1 MAVDKLI
8 NRKFKSLPLGAVKP
22 SGYLKTQMLL
32 QAKNLTGNME
42 LYDEFGSNSGWLGG
56 SGESWERGPYYVRG
70 LVALAY
76 ALNDN
81 GFIKRAAKWIDYAV
95 DNQKDNGDFGSSE
108 ILKKEIYFKSRHTNT
123 EQWWARM
130 PMLMAIRDYYEAEL
144 NLGNEDKRILP
155 FFDKYFRFQKK
166 YIKLFPLSSW
176 AKYRGAD
183 NIEIVL
189 WYRDKCLEKGMC
201 SDEVK
206 WLAELAKTL
215 LRQSFDWAESFEK
228 TNTREHVVNTTQG
241 FKYPFYKYLLTGD
254 KRYLESLKKGLERIG
269 ADHGRIDNLP
279 NADEGAK
286 DNQATNGTETC
297 AVVEGMLSF
306 ELGGEITG
314 ESYLYDLLESYAYN
328 NLPNCFDYE
337 ISAYNYFQLEN
348 SVLMSH
354 GQHGFCNDHGD
365 SNALG
370 ISGFECCFSNMHMGY
385 PKFVQ
390 NMWVTEGDSLVLAA
404 YGANEMETQINGKRI
419 AFEEVT
425 DYPYRDTVKLVYKG
439 EKANLKLKLR
449 IPSWSQETHIYVN
462 GEEKRLNVCGS
473 YALIDRE
480 FNPLDVIEIV
490 FRSEIKVRD
499 FHLNTM
505 YVKKGAVI
513 YCMPVAED
521 WRQITDFDYR
531 GIKYDGKESTKNWEI
546 YPKEPWNFTFRK
558 NTEMKYEENDKYSSP
573 LPASPQNIPCKIS
586 LKMEQAK
593 NWNLCGN
600 KAATIAAAKTDGKE
614 YEKYLIPTA
623 FTRLKISVFPKISDK
638 EVADTDRDIK
648 TIEKIKNSLGK
659 VPEFKTSMTRGYGLA
674 QLSFK
679 AKHSPNYSYRII
691 WGEQSGVYTDIS
703 ALFSENPYSYGGD
716 PYGARIAKDKIAV
729 SLEDDKT
736 YYLRISCFFKGKI
749 YEISNEVRFN

>member
-1 MAVDKLI
+1 MDKSV
-8 NRKFKSLPLGAVKP
+8 NKKYKVLPLGSVRP
-22 SGYLKTQMLL
+22 SGYLKTQMFL

-56 SGESWERGPYYVRG
+56 SGEGWERGPYYVRG

-76 ALNDN
+76 ALNDKSL
-81 GFIKRAAKWIDYAV
+81 IKRAAKWIDYAV

-108 ILKKEIYFKSRHTNT
+108 ILKKEIYFKSRHTNA

-130 PMLMAIRDYYEAEL
+130 PMLMAIRDYYEGEM

-166 YIKLFPLSSW
+166 YIKLYPLSSW
-176 AKYRGAD
+176 AKHRGAD

-189 WYRDKCLEKGMC
+189 WYREKCLEKGM
-201 SDEVK
+201 SAHEVS
-206 WLAELAKTL
+206 WLLDLAEIL
-215 LRQSFDWAESFEK
+215 LKQSFDWAESFEK

-254 KRYLESLKKGLERIG
+254 KRYLGSLKKGLERIG
-269 ADHGRIDNLP
+269 SDHGRIDNLP

-286 DNQATNGTETC
+286 DNKATNGTETC

-314 ESYLYDLLESYAYN
+314 ESYLYDLLESYCYN

-337 ISAYNYFQLEN
+337 ISSYNYFQLEN

-370 ISGFECCFSNMHMGY
+370 ISGFECCFSNLHMGY

-390 NMWVTEGDSLVLAA
+390 NMWVLENDCLVLAA
-404 YGANEMETQINGKRI
+404 YGANEVETKISGKRI
-419 AFEEVT
+419 AFEEIT

-439 EKANLKLKLR
+439 EKAGLKLKLR
-449 IPSWSQETHIYVN
+449 IPNWSSEIHIYVN
-462 GEEKRLNVCGS
+462 GEEVSLNVCDG
-473 YALIDRE
+473 YAMINRE
-480 FNPLDVIEIV
+480 FSPSDVIEIV
-490 FRSEIKVRD
+490 FRSEIEVHD

-513 YCMPVAED
+513 YCMPISED
-521 WRQITDFDYR
+521 WRQIKNFDYR

-546 YPKEPWNFTFRK
+546 YPNEPWNFTFRK
-558 NTEMKYEENDKYSSP
+558 DTEMKYEENSKYSFLLPSSP
-573 LPASPQNIPCKIS
+573 ENIPGKIC
-586 LKMEQAK
+586 LTMEQAK
-593 NWNLCGN
+593 NWKLCGN
-600 KAATIAAAKTDGKE
+600 IASTIEAADTDGKE

-623 FTRLKISVFPKISDK
+623 FTRLKISVFPKISD
-638 EVADTDRDIK
+638 EELSDTVGDTK
-648 TIEKIKNSLGK
+648 ALEKIKASLGK
-659 VPEFKTSMTRGYGLA
+659 VPEFKTTLTRGYGLA

-691 WGEQSGVYTDIS
+691 WGERSGEYAYIS
-703 ALFSENPYSYGGD
+703 DLFPENPYSYGGD

-729 SLEDDKT
+729 SLEENKT
-736 YYLRISCFFKGKI
+736 YYLRIVCLCKGKPF
-749 YEISNEVRFN
+749 EISDEVRFN